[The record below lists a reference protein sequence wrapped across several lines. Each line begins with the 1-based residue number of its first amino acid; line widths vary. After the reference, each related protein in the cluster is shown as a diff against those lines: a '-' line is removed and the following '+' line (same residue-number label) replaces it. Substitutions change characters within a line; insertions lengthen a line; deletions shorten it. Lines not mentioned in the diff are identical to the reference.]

1 MSKLVIFL
9 FILFLFKTETVF
21 SASSI
26 YDVNNIKIT
35 TNNKLKDNQKFIDEA
50 FKKAFVIFINRILL
64 PKDVER
70 FNNLDLK
77 NIKNFIFAY
86 QIYEIDDED
95 ELKNTIGINVKFD
108 QKKISNFFSQN
119 NISYSDVTE
128 VDISI
133 FPILKKGNNVLAF
146 TENLL
151 YNNWNDCETNQND
164 LETKSISYNLAL
176 ENVEDLYY
184 INKNIDNLELINLD
198 NLSSLKEQKNK
209 VLLIFYFQEKNKLFL
224 KAFLNNK
231 EIIKNVDLNLIENN
245 SIDENKNMILI
256 AKKEI
261 EQIWKELNLIN
272 INTPSYLDIS
282 LDIKQPNDLNIFKNV
297 LEKIDIIENNSDFIV
312 INKKSGLP
320 VQGGTKVKENLI
332 NILSNSKFFENAQP
346 YIVHRIDKDTSGV
359 LIIAKNRTTAQQ
371 LTSLFR
377 IRKIHKSYIA
387 ISIGNV
393 DKKKYKIDNNLIRY
407 EKNKKIFERAVTE
420 YQVIDENNKY
430 TFFKLKPITGR
441 KHQIR
446 KHLVDLNC
454 PIVGD
459 KKYFIKKPSQ
469 NNFLMLHAYEI
480 KFILNNRKY
489 TFKSKIPEYFKN
501 FLIKNNLK
509 HQDF

>member
-1 MSKLVIFL
+1 MPKVIKVENYSIGLRIDKWIKLNLSRIPQSL
-9 FILFLFKTETVF
+9 IEKDLRNGK
-21 SASSI
+21 I
-26 YDVNNIKIT
+26 KVNN
-35 TNNKLKDNQKFIDEA
+35 NKVKSSYKLHKSD
-50 FKKAFVIFINRILL
+50 
-64 PKDVER
+64 
-70 FNNLDLK
+70 
-77 NIKNFIFAY
+77 
-86 QIYEIDDED
+86 QIYLYNVSYKTIDKQKINYIP
-95 ELKNTIGINVKFD
+95 KNTIIK
-108 QKKISNFFSQN
+108 
-119 NISYSDVTE
+119 E
-128 VDISI
+128 
-133 FPILKKGNNVLAF
+133 
-146 TENLL
+146 TEN
-151 YNNWNDCETNQND
+151 
-164 LETKSISYNLAL
+164 
-176 ENVEDLYY
+176 
-184 INKNIDNLELINLD
+184 
-198 NLSSLKEQKNK
+198 
-209 VLLIFYFQEKNKLFL
+209 
-224 KAFLNNK
+224 
-231 EIIKNVDLNLIENN
+231 
-245 SIDENKNMILI
+245 
-256 AKKEI
+256 
-261 EQIWKELNLIN
+261 
-272 INTPSYLDIS
+272 
-282 LDIKQPNDLNIFKNV
+282 
-297 LEKIDIIENNSDFIV
+297 DIIENNSDFIV

-332 NILSNSKFFENAQP
+332 NILSNSKFFENTQP

-407 EKNKKIFERAVTE
+407 EKNKKILERAVTE